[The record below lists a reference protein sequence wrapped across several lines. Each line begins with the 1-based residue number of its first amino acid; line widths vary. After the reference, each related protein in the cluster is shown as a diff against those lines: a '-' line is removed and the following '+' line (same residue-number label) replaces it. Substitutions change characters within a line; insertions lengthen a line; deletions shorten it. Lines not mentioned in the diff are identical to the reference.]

1 MQRHFAKFH
10 AMMISS
16 PCQNR
21 RQVSQTVSP
30 LFLKMKETMIMG
42 TVRTKEYERVQGIYE
57 PIESIIEYTYC
68 DTCGSFNIGYSI
80 QRFNGVLS
88 VMIVASYVGV
98 IVAALLL
105 HRSATFCWG
114 LGTLGLI
121 SFLIFGLRK
130 HLKCNKCGNKNIT
143 STNVLNYSG
152 DDMSILDLPKEWVI
166 KHVIE
171 TRIS

>member
-1 MQRHFAKFH
+1 
-10 AMMISS
+10 
-16 PCQNR
+16 
-21 RQVSQTVSP
+21 
-30 LFLKMKETMIMG
+30 MKETMIMG

-114 LGTLGLI
+114 LGTLGLV